1 MSIERILVVV
11 LIQIFEWI
19 MNGWNICFY
28 IGRGNCTETLGII
41 KSYQKEL
48 DKKPVTKDST
58 FIEEAARYGC
68 LDILKYLH
76 ERGSNLTEEC
86 SENAASNGHMDCL
99 RYCHENGCPF
109 SEDSWYMA
117 AKGGY
122 LDCLRFLCEI
132 GISSD
137 QLTFSCMSA
146 AAEGGHL
153 ECLRYHYDIECV
165 N

>member
-1 MSIERILVVV
+1 MDY
-11 LIQIFEWI
+11 EWLE
-19 MNGWNICFY
+19 Y
-28 IGRGNCTETLGII
+28 LLLHRTENLGVI

-58 FIEEAARYGC
+58 FIEEAARHGC

-109 SEDSWYMA
+109 SEDSILQ
-117 AKGGY
+117 K
-122 LDCLRFLCEI
+122 E
-132 GISSD
+132 
-137 QLTFSCMSA
+137 
-146 AAEGGHL
+146 
-153 ECLRYHYDIECV
+153 DI
-165 N
+165 